1 MKGVLPAGWD
11 DEDLTDDD
19 DYYVDSLVR
28 TAKNLKITV
37 VPDITTGAGLD
48 GQNFDGEL
56 NEEVRVW
63 FKQFKE
69 RYNRYKQ
76 TPTTKQQM
84 KALLMRDPQPLI
96 LALKLF
102 ASCPGCTYLKNKSL
116 ALFILESVCELYN
129 QYPGIASNCDHNT
142 RMVAF
147 NFIKT
152 CGILRLYK
160 AVIETYELHKI
171 TELLKP
177 KLRELLTT
185 GHFKDAA
192 YWSTLL
198 NVTHIFGLFDLVFP
212 LILQDR
218 ISLAEEFL
226 MNAKHQQLPTV
237 QFLDSLLDKKKTVY
251 EHCDEILTKYNY
263 TDIKQNILLYRP
275 MSKLVTRLSKKFNI
289 DIKYTPKLRYSKS
302 SSYLHYLYRKYQE
315 GGMSFD
321 SWRELARDEANKS
334 KSLQLDLI
342 TKITQYDIN
351 EAMFWVQLYNVPIGD
366 CPLPIQMKMQ
376 NLPMDTGD
384 EKQNLIDDW
393 EDYSALQENE
403 KIEGASCLA
412 VDKEEYLG
420 LQLSLDCVILIDSKS
435 KFLEMLKYLEQYV
448 LIAFDSEWKPSVCN
462 DNIVSILQLSTAEKV
477 FLVDCLSAQLD
488 DRLWKLLG
496 SKIFNNLE
504 ILKVGFS
511 LDQDIRMLH
520 KTLPLQ
526 LNLQATSCYLDMR
539 DLWHRLKHM
548 PIIKF
553 PYDQQTLG
561 GESLSVLTELCLGKK
576 LDKSNQFS
584 NWANRPLRRDQ
595 LIYAA
600 LDAHCLILIY
610 QVIAELLLRLNID
623 IDTMVEEITT
633 SKSGYLF
640 RIKSTA
646 HSNEICK
653 EQYRKNSNEL
663 DKVLDFK
670 YLRNSNVKFICD
682 SMLFGLTKELR
693 KIGLDC
699 YQIFSY
705 SDLDKCIE
713 LAKREQRFVL
723 TRNSRFLLFRRK
735 VPENQCLQIPSD
747 TTENQTIHLLQ
758 RLNIQIDEKDVHS
771 RCVKCNCKDF
781 LLATRSQI
789 HTMRDGYMDNLKG
802 INEPT
807 KIKHEFLKRSW
818 NLSYIDEQILS
829 TKKTCRGKPIKV
841 DEINQQLL
849 KTKEFFYI
857 CNNCGVCLYDGA
869 YLIHP
874 KVASYLK
881 PYACEDGNGGVCNG
895 SHIFK

>member
-1 MKGVLPAGWD
+1 MKGWTTTELAD
-11 DEDLTDDD
+11 DSFNDDDD

-37 VPDITTGAGLD
+37 VPDITTGAQLD

-56 NEEVRVW
+56 SAEVRVW
-63 FKQFKE
+63 FEKFKE
-69 RYNRYKQ
+69 RYNTYKQ
-76 TPTTKQQM
+76 TPTARIQM
-84 KALLMRDPQPLI
+84 KALLMKDPQPLI

-102 ASCPGCTYLKNKSL
+102 ASCPGCTYLKNKNL
-116 ALFILESVCELYN
+116 ALFILESVCELHN
-129 QYPGIASNCDHNT
+129 QYPLIASNCDHNT

-152 CGILRLYK
+152 CGILPLYQ
-160 AVIETYELHKI
+160 AVIKTYELHKI

-177 KLRELLTT
+177 KLQELLTT

-226 MNAKHQQLPTV
+226 MNAKQQQLPTV

-251 EHCDEILTKYNY
+251 EHCDEIIKKYKY
-263 TDIKQNILLYRP
+263 TDMKQNILLYRP

-289 DIKYTPKLRYSKS
+289 DINYTPNLKYSKS
-302 SSYLHYLYRKYQE
+302 SSYLHYLYRKFQE
-315 GGMSFD
+315 GGMSLD

-342 TKITQYDIN
+342 AKITKYDIN
-351 EAMFWVQLYNVPIGD
+351 EAMFWVQLYKVPIKD
-366 CPLPIQMKMQ
+366 FPLPIQNKIQ
-376 NLPMDTGD
+376 NFPTDTGE
-384 EKQNLIDDW
+384 EKHNLVNVC
-393 EDYSALQENE
+393 EDILAPQEIE
-403 KIEGASCLA
+403 KMEGASC
-412 VDKEEYLG
+412 VMVHKEEYLG
-420 LQLSLDCVILIDSKS
+420 LQLSRDCIILIDSKP
-435 KFLEMLKYLEQYV
+435 KFLEMLTYLEKHV
-448 LIAFDSEWKPSVCN
+448 LIAFDSEWKPAVCN
-462 DNIVSILQLSTAEKV
+462 DNIVSLLQLSTAEKV
-477 FLVDCLSAQLD
+477 FLVDCLSPRLD
-488 DRLWKLLG
+488 CRLWKLLG

-504 ILKVGFS
+504 ILKIGFS

-539 DLWHRLKHM
+539 DLWRRLKYM
-548 PIIKF
+548 PAVKF
-553 PYDQQTLG
+553 PFEQQTLG

-576 LDKSNQFS
+576 LDKSNQCS

-610 QVIAELLLRLNID
+610 QVIADLLLRLNID
-623 IDTMVEEITT
+623 IDTLVEEITT

-640 RIKSTA
+640 RMKSTT

-653 EQYRKNSNEL
+653 QQCRKNSSDV

-682 SMLFGLTKELR
+682 SMLVGLTKELR

-699 YQIFSY
+699 YQIFTN
-705 SDLDKCIE
+705 SDLDKCLE

-723 TRNSRFLLFRRK
+723 SRDSRSLLFRRE
-735 VPENQCLQIPSD
+735 VPINQCLQVPTD
-747 TTENQTIHLLQ
+747 TTENQAIYLLK
-758 RLNIQIDEKDVHS
+758 RFNIQIDEKDLHS

-781 LLATRSQI
+781 LLATRSQVN
-789 HTMRDGYMDNLKG
+789 TMRDGYMDNMKG
-802 INEPT
+802 TNEST
-807 KIKHEFLKRSW
+807 KINHELLKRSW
-818 NLSYIDEQILS
+818 NLSYIDEQTLI
-829 TKKTCRGKPIKV
+829 TKKTSRGKPIKV
-841 DEINQQLL
+841 DEINQHLL
-849 KTKEFFYI
+849 KIKEFFYI
-857 CNNCGVCLYDGA
+857 CNNCGICSYDGA
-869 YLIHP
+869 YLIPP
-874 KVASYLK
+874 KVASYLRQ
-881 PYACEDGNGGVCNG
+881 YG
-895 SHIFK
+895 SESGKWWYL